1 MTTRIRTLSA
11 ALLAC
16 GLAFPAA
23 ADWSIDGETSA
34 LHFLS
39 TKNAQV
45 TEVHKFDSFD
55 GTLSDGGKLNV
66 AVDLSSVN
74 TAIDIRNKRMQE
86 MLFNVTKFAQ
96 ATFEAN
102 LPESMMNLKSGQV
115 VNGKVDGILMLHGK
129 AVPTSFAVKAR
140 LIAILVSSNC
150 PSWYITPP
158 LKPFLFT
165 LGINL
170 IVSSLESIR
179 DLPRP
184 NDPAIISYILR
195 PIP

>member
-23 ADWSIDGETSA
+23 ADRSIDGETSA

-129 AVPTSFAVKAR
+129 AVPTSFAVKASKVDDDTLTVSTTSPT
-140 LIAILVSSNC
+140 LIKAESFGLAEGVAALQKIAGLKS
-150 PSWYITPP
+150 ITTTVPVT
-158 LKPFLFT
+158 FSVTFT
-165 LGINL
+165 Q
-170 IVSSLESIR
+170 
-179 DLPRP
+179 
-184 NDPAIISYILR
+184 
-195 PIP
+195 

>member
-1 MTTRIRTLSA
+1 MMTTRIRTLSA

-115 VNGKVDGILMLHGK
+115 VNGRVDGILMLHGK
-129 AVPTSFAVKAR
+129 AVPTSFSVKASKVDDDTLTVSTTSPT
-140 LIAILVSSNC
+140 LIKAESFGLAEGVAALQKIAGLKS
-150 PSWYITPP
+150 ITTTVPVT
-158 LKPFLFT
+158 FSVTFT
-165 LGINL
+165 Q
-170 IVSSLESIR
+170 
-179 DLPRP
+179 
-184 NDPAIISYILR
+184 
-195 PIP
+195 